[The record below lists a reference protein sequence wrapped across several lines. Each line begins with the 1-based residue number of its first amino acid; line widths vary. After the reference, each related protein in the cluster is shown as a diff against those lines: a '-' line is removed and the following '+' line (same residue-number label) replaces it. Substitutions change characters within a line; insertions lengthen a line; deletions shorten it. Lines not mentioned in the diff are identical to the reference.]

1 MLKLFHVYGT
11 QRREMAER
19 DIFMDTNVFT
29 GIVGDIQSA
38 AENLVLSDNA
48 LKNTSCLEGFNAGR
62 QIIEALKSV
71 HTSADLY
78 RQEASIS
85 LPRALYTVRDSM
97 IAVDNAASESLTVET
112 KNAGGSLNESKK

>member
-1 MLKLFHVYGT
+1 
-11 QRREMAER
+11 MAER

-29 GIVGDIQSA
+29 GLVGDIQSA

-48 LKNTSCLEGFNAGR
+48 LKNTSCLEGFTAGR